1 MKPIATGSTRQDT
14 AYAVV
19 VLALISVVVVSAQQ
33 PTFDVV
39 SITPS
44 QPGAQNRLPRI
55 TPGRVE
61 IYNSTLKDLIRIGY
75 SRFAFDTREIVGGP
89 SWIASERFDIVATM
103 DHQPP
108 GFESTGLPTDLPA
121 RLRALIEERFRVKMH
136 NERREGD
143 VYDLTFARSDKKTSA
158 GLRTVPDVCAAAM
171 KELTGPTP
179 PPRRSGPPPCSFGG
193 PPGQLIGTG
202 VTMVMF
208 SAVLSMNVGR
218 PVVDRTSL
226 AGSFDI
232 ELTFDPASAAQAAPG
247 APPGPVPTDD
257 TKPSIF
263 TALQEQLGLKLE
275 ATRGPIDVLVID
287 QAERPTSN

>member
-1 MKPIATGSTRQDT
+1 MKPGTVA
-14 AYAVV
+14 ALL
-19 VLALISVVVVSAQQ
+19 LASSVSLIGQQ
-33 PTFDVV
+33 PTPQPRFDVV
-39 SITPS
+39 SIKSSP
-44 QPGAQNRLPRI
+44 PGAPNRLPRI
-55 TPGRVE
+55 SSGRVE
-61 IYNSTLKDLIRIGY
+61 IFNSTLKELIRLSY
-75 SRFAFDTREIVGGP
+75 SRFAFDTREITGGP

-103 DHQPP
+103 DQQQS
-108 GFESTGLPTDLPA
+108 GFDSTGLPTGLDV
-121 RLRALIEERFRVKMH
+121 RLRALIEDRFRVKTH

-158 GLRTVPDVCAAAM
+158 GLRTVPDMCAAAM

-193 PPGQLIGTG
+193 PPGKLIGTG
-202 VTMVMF
+202 VTMAMF

-218 PVVDRTSL
+218 PVVDRTAL
-226 AGSFDI
+226 TGSFDI

-247 APPGPVPTDD
+247 APPGPVPTDE

-275 ATRGPIDVLVID
+275 STRGPIDVLVVD
-287 QAERPTSN
+287 QAERPTPN

>member
-1 MKPIATGSTRQDT
+1 MKPAIPA
-14 AYAVV
+14 
-19 VLALISVVVVSAQQ
+19 ALLVALNVTLSGQQ
-33 PTFDVV
+33 PSPERFDVV
-39 SITPS
+39 SIKPS

-55 TPGRVE
+55 SPGRVE
-61 IYNSTLKDLIRIGY
+61 IANSTLKELIRMSY

-89 SWIASERFDIVATM
+89 SWIASERFDIVATL
-103 DHQPP
+103 DQQQS
-108 GFESTGLPTDLPA
+108 GVDSTGLPTGLDV
-121 RLRALIEERFRVKMH
+121 RLRALIEDRFRVKTH

-143 VYDLTFARSDKKTSA
+143 VYDLTFARSDQKTSA
-158 GLRTVPDVCAAAM
+158 GLRTVPDLCAAAM

-193 PPGQLIGTG
+193 PPGKLIGTG
-202 VTMVMF
+202 VTMAMF

-218 PVVDRTSL
+218 PVVDRTAL

-232 ELTFDPASAAQAAPG
+232 ELTYDPASAAQAAPG

-275 ATRGPIDVLVID
+275 STRGPIDVLVVD
-287 QAERPTSN
+287 QAERPTPN